1 MNVIALVNDTFRRDY
16 LGCYET
22 TGSGHQ
28 NLDRFVHL
36 AAVFEQYYAA
46 SYPTVPNCWD
56 MSTGRFGF
64 PVVGWQPL
72 NLADVYWAKVMSRQG
87 VHTQMIW
94 STPTLGEHDYNYT
107 RGFDGLYFVH
117 GKKQDPWI
125 TNPSINLDLMTQPH
139 KIRDIDRMENYL
151 RNHHGRGEHDLQGKP
166 GGELG
171 RLYEVDHTMS
181 ATGGI
186 TPKAWARVSELK
198 NLYSRRIYFRLYW
211 ISWNSMCRSTHTLPA
226 GAICF
231 SRRLGTVDRVSSR
244 VGVQG
249 IGSSWQ
255 GAGIETAG
263 GSGDV

>member
-1 MNVIALVNDTFRRDY
+1 
-16 LGCYET
+16 
-22 TGSGHQ
+22 
-28 NLDRFVHL
+28 
-36 AAVFEQYYAA
+36 
-46 SYPTVPNCWD
+46 
-56 MSTGRFGF
+56 
-64 PVVGWQPL
+64 
-72 NLADVYWAKVMSRQG
+72 
-87 VHTQMIW
+87 
-94 STPTLGEHDYNYT
+94 
-107 RGFDGLYFVH
+107 
-117 GKKQDPWI
+117 
-125 TNPSINLDLMTQPH
+125 
-139 KIRDIDRMENYL
+139 
-151 RNHHGRGEHDLQGKP
+151 
-166 GGELG
+166 
-171 RLYEVDHTMS
+171 MS

-255 GAGIETAG
+255 GAGIETAD